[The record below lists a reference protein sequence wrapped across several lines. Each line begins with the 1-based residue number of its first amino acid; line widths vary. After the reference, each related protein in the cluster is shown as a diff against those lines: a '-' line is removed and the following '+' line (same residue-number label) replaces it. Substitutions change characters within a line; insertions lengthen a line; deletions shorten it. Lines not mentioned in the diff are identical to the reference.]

1 MKNKLKVLILLIFI
15 VFLGWSIAT
24 QIEKTIEKN
33 LKAERVTFYEELDK
47 LQEKLKNT
55 DINYSKMVFFYEFIN
70 KYQENDYFS
79 EDVNIVINQKNE
91 LVTILKDEANSILNY
106 LESVISKEDIE
117 LSEQDF
123 NSLVIDFNS
132 AYGRLSY
139 DLAEENKRFSE
150 IEIKLQKYYRVEKL
164 KRRFMNPIDDWVGK
178 TLEITFSSKNVKS
191 LRNRTFVVKLVSVK
205 TDIDGYKYFVT
216 EFPYT
221 EKGHQKIYFDWYYSK
236 MISDSY
242 EVK

>member
-1 MKNKLKVLILLIFI
+1 MIKKLKIVILVVFI
-15 VFLGWSIAT
+15 VFLTFSIVVK
-24 QIEKTIEKN
+24 IINTIEKN
-33 LKAERVTFYEELDK
+33 QEAEKILFSEDMDK
-47 LQEKLKNT
+47 LQDKIKST
-55 DINYSKMVFFYEFIN
+55 DINYSKLVFFYEFIN
-70 KYQENDYFS
+70 KYQEKDYFV

-91 LVTILKDEANSILNY
+91 LVMILKDEAQSIIDS
-106 LESVISKEDIE
+106 LENEISKKEIE
-117 LSEQDF
+117 LTEEDF
-123 NSLVIDFNS
+123 NKIVVKFNA

-139 DLAEENKRFSE
+139 DLEDENKRFSE

-221 EKGHQKIYFDWYYSK
+221 EKGHQEIYFDWYYSK